1 MYARIYILRFPK
13 ESSQRPFTYELI
25 KKFDIEANIL
35 KADILPQRE
44 GMMVVELRG
53 RKESIKEGLDYLR
66 SFDVEV
72 ERLAAEVRRDEHLCF
87 QCGSCTGVCPSGA
100 LHIRREDMAVLFDP
114 EKCTGCMV
122 CVTLC
127 PVRAMDVSLR
137 KKEYAAKTKS

>member
-13 ESSQRPFTYELI
+13 ESSQRPFIYELI
-25 KKFDIEANIL
+25 KKYDVEANIL
-35 KADILPQRE
+35 KADILPHRE
-44 GMMVVELRG
+44 GMMVLELRG
-53 RKESIKEGLDYLR
+53 NKSSIRQGLDYLR

-127 PVRAMDVSLR
+127 PVRAMDVSLA
-137 KKEYAAKTKS
+137 KKEDGATPQS